1 MVIYLMDACLKI
13 MISSM
18 LMMMFHM
25 IIRRPDFNVI
35 NYWIQTFLITG
46 RQMNLS
52 LLYNQHFQ
60 WRFSIFWSLISN
72 RHCYTTIFIEFDIYI
87 ILMYLWDVVFFNTF
101 QDKIDRYV
109 DSGESFELF
118 SLIGLASLDIILQCA
133 FSYESNCQ
141 QLG

>member
-52 LLYNQHFQ
+52 LLYN
-60 WRFSIFWSLISN
+60 
-72 RHCYTTIFIEFDIYI
+72 
-87 ILMYLWDVVFFNTF
+87 
-101 QDKIDRYV
+101 
-109 DSGESFELF
+109 
-118 SLIGLASLDIILQCA
+118 
-133 FSYESNCQ
+133 
-141 QLG
+141 

>member
-1 MVIYLMDACLKI
+1 MVIHLMDACLKI

-25 IIRRPDFNVI
+25 IIRRQDFNVI

-60 WRFSIFWSLISN
+60 
-72 RHCYTTIFIEFDIYI
+72 
-87 ILMYLWDVVFFNTF
+87 
-101 QDKIDRYV
+101 
-109 DSGESFELF
+109 
-118 SLIGLASLDIILQCA
+118 
-133 FSYESNCQ
+133 
-141 QLG
+141 